1 MVASR
6 NSGLSGII
14 EALSGLFIPSF
25 FCDRSE
31 IGKALAISG
40 LEFEKGLSIAV
51 QL

>member
-14 EALSGLFIPSF
+14 EAFNGLFIPSF
-25 FCDRSE
+25 FCGSPE
-31 IGKALAISG
+31 IRKPLAISV

-51 QL
+51 